1 MYVCMYLCVC
11 VCVFCVFCVLCVCVF
26 CVCMR
31 FVCVCMCMCVCVVC
45 CVCVYVCV
53 CMCVCVLCVVCVYV
67 CMCVCFV
74 CCVCYVCVCVCCVH
88 CVCFVCVCLCVY
100 FVCVLCMFCVWCVL
114 CKSESRLSGC
124 HVYNTILSKW
134 TGFNFHYLPQILQ
147 WDSVDFFVK
156 LRPWSYD
163 YRTRSK
169 LLNHAI
175 PCKITH
181 YVTSDP
187 MTESPNKRKFPLAE
201 ENWSTNVATCM

>member
-1 MYVCMYLCVC
+1 MASMYVCMYLC

-26 CVCMR
+26 CVCMC
-31 FVCVCMCMCVCVVC
+31 FVCVCMCMCV
-45 CVCVYVCV
+45 
-53 CMCVCVLCVVCVYV
+53 LCVVCVYMYV
-67 CMCVCFV
+67 
-74 CCVCYVCVCVCCVH
+74 YVCVCVFCVL
-88 CVCFVCVCLCVY
+88 CVCMYVCVCVFCVLCVLCVCVCVLCVY
-100 FVCVLCMFCVWCVL
+100 FVCVLCMFCVCCVL

-134 TGFNFHYLPQILQ
+134 TGFNFHYLPQILH